1 MEESDEEEE
10 ERESWGATSGRRGEK
25 SSRKF
30 NSGLWA
36 RDPGRPRK
44 SPAGVGG
51 IAGSVPPGD
60 GGRAVTHRAA
70 AAVLLMAPAIQLRR
84 CAPPRVCPARPG
96 SPAPNPQPPPARGHV
111 TRDLSGT
118 RHAAGLGERLSG
130 CASVFA
136 AIGDSG
142 G

>member
-1 MEESDEEEE
+1 MGESDEEEE
-10 ERESWGATSGRRGEK
+10 EERKGELGSDVWATGEK

-44 SPAGVGG
+44 SRAGVGG
-51 IAGSVPPGD
+51 IAGSVPPRD

-70 AAVLLMAPAIQLRR
+70 AAAAAAVLLVAPAIQLRR

-96 SPAPNPQPPPARGHV
+96 SPAPNPQLPPARGHV
-111 TRDLSGT
+111 TRDLCGT

-130 CASVFA
+130 CASA
-136 AIGDSG
+136 
-142 G
+142 